1 MKFIFVAPIPASS
14 GNMAGSSLRLVSENL
29 LESALAEFEA
39 QSREES
45 VTISNEAVVGFLDS
59 VEALYNKKVEL
70 NKHLARAYFSLM
82 CARKNDVHKFSVEDA
97 REEIEASVRL
107 QNDRQGGAGWVHIE
121 RDIDHLESLSLLNGL
136 PGARLRSCQ
145 REFRKALDLV
155 IEVDRLTREVE
166 AEIARRKR

>member
-45 VTISNEAVVGFLDS
+45 VTISNEVVVDS

-166 AEIARRKR
+166 AEIGEKKVDS

>member
-121 RDIDHLESLSLLNGL
+121 RILIIWSPFLLNGL